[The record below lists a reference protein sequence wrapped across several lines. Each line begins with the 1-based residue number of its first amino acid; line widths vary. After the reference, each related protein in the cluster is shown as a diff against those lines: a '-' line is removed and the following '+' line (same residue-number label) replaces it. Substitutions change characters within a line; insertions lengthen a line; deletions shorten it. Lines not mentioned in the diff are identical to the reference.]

1 MKDAKGH
8 GSEARGGSGALSRD
22 DLAKQVAFVKAAG
35 KAATPAQEAWLLH
48 AQDRLNYGRGEPR
61 VGGPGMKGAAMG
73 SVASNYWSAKSLANI
88 GGGQPVA
95 SNAHAAATLASGPKS
110 DSVPV
115 HGGASGRDNEY
126 TNGRNAAIDGSY
138 RSENPHSV
146 GTAQHESWSAGH
158 SGAIEDGVAQPAV
171 QRRG

>member
-73 SVASNYWSAKSLANI
+73 SVASGYWSAKSLANI

-95 SNAHAAATLASGPKS
+95 SNAHAAATLASGTKSAPVDVHPAQSSSPKA
-110 DSVPV
+110 DAFYKDLETRQAGQTFPK
-115 HGGASGRDNEY
+115 HGYMPNDPGNRPGNKPTDL
-126 TNGRNAAIDGSY
+126 
-138 RSENPHSV
+138 
-146 GTAQHESWSAGH
+146 
-158 SGAIEDGVAQPAV
+158 
-171 QRRG
+171 